1 MWDVVPEDTRVLIT
15 HTPPAGICNMSSYWK
30 EGRCAALKDKV
41 GHIRPMLPICGIGKR
56 ALWIHGSTRLKVP
69 PSKRQSLLDL
79 TAGKA
84 IYSDP
89 RKVGTETAVVNASNQ
104 YHGQILQPRAES
116 IQQGHCG

>member
-1 MWDVVPEDTRVLIT
+1 MCCPERQGRSDQT
-15 HTPPAGICNMSSYWK
+15 HASHMRNWEESLVDPWVDSS
-30 EGRCAALKDKV
+30 EG
-41 GHIRPMLPICGIGKR
+41 
-56 ALWIHGSTRLKVP
+56 
-69 PSKRQSLLDL
+69 SKRQSLLDL
-79 TAGKA
+79 TAGKG